1 MSKRVPVNSKKRTIT
16 AAASSTQEPAGS
28 VTAASDPAREAH
40 QTASLDPAALQ
51 AAIASLSARI
61 ERLESALASRQPAA
75 SNLEAEK
82 YWVLHRLQ
90 QGEESRERKGEIV
103 YAGVATLPTGEQYLW
118 QRHGSVAALLKSEWS
133 GFDAVIA
140 ALGHPVRLRLLKL
153 ILGGK
158 SSKAELEAAAEVGTS
173 GQLYHHLKILQDAG
187 WVRSLERGQ
196 YGVPGE
202 RVVPLLAIL
211 LAAAG

>member
-1 MSKRVPVNSKKRTIT
+1 MPKRIPVNSKKRTIT
-16 AAASSTQEPAGS
+16 AASGPGRH
-28 VTAASDPAREAH
+28 VN
-40 QTASLDPAALQ
+40 QTASLDPVALQ

-61 ERLESALASRQPAA
+61 ERLESAPASQQPAA
-75 SNLEAEK
+75 SNLDAEK